1 MAKGNYL
8 VYLSVVPEADLLG
21 DILMTI
27 NVLKLADTTAAKKN
41 MTVYHQRHFQAV
53 FFNENIF
60 INDLNLNKLIC
71 WGCFQ

>member
-27 NVLKLADTTAAKKN
+27 KVLKLADTTAAKKN

-53 FFNENIF
+53 FLMKISLSMIWIWTN
-60 INDLNLNKLIC
+60 
-71 WGCFQ
+71 